1 LNLRASRASKTPYK
15 SAPMNQSQ
23 IIELQR
29 RIGTSPDGYWG
40 PKSIA
45 ACQRHLKALMPI
57 GDVWPSP
64 EDGAM
69 VRFFGRPGNESSLV
83 NLDVTG
89 LGVKYDGQAVRS
101 IRCHKLVADSL
112 GRILRRISDGP
123 HRGVLK

>member
-1 LNLRASRASKTPYK
+1 M
-15 SAPMNQSQ
+15 PM
-23 IIELQR
+23 
-29 RIGTSPDGYWG
+29 GG
-40 PKSIA
+40 
-45 ACQRHLKALMPI
+45 
-57 GDVWPSP
+57 VWPSP

-69 VRFFGRPGNESSLV
+69 VRFFGRPGDESNLV
-83 NLDVTG
+83 SLDVTG

>member
-1 LNLRASRASKTPYK
+1 
-15 SAPMNQSQ
+15 MNQSQ

-45 ACQRHLKALMPI
+45 ACQRHLKALMPM
-57 GDVWPSP
+57 GGVWPSP

-83 NLDVTG
+83 PLDVIG
-89 LGVKYDGQAVRS
+89 LSVKYEGQTV
-101 IRCHKLVADSL
+101 
-112 GRILRRISDGP
+112 
-123 HRGVLK
+123 